1 MSGNRVEEL
10 ESQVKD
16 LEATVEGLTD
26 ELVECK
32 VRLREL
38 ENVVDADIGFE
49 DPVDLERRDPA
60 ADAESGAATEQ
71 SESTSAEA
79 DKDQGTDVPDDAE
92 VESDIIIA

>member
-10 ESQVKD
+10 ESKVKD

-38 ENVVDADIGFE
+38 ENAVDADIGFE
-49 DPVDLERRDPA
+49 DPVDLERDAGAEKRDP
-60 ADAESGAATEQ
+60 EGEQ
-71 SESTSAEA
+71 SAEG
-79 DKDQGTDVPDDAE
+79 DKSQGAE
-92 VESDIIIA
+92 VTDDGESESDIIIA

>member
-10 ESQVKD
+10 ESKVKD

-38 ENVVDADIGFE
+38 ENVVDGDIGFE
-49 DPVDLERRDPA
+49 DPVDLERDAGAEERDPE
-60 ADAESGAATEQ
+60 AE
-71 SESTSAEA
+71 SAEA
-79 DKDQGTDVPDDAE
+79 DKSQGADLPDDAE
-92 VESDIIIA
+92 TESDIIIA

>member
-10 ESQVKD
+10 EAKVKD

-38 ENVVDADIGFE
+38 ENAVDDDIGFSQS
-49 DPVDLERRDPA
+49 VNVERESMGEHD
-60 ADAESGAATEQ
+60 DA
-71 SESTSAEA
+71 SAEA
-79 DKDQGTDVPDDAE
+79 DKNQGADVPDDAE
-92 VESDIIIA
+92 TESDIIIA

>member
-10 ESQVKD
+10 ESKVKD

-38 ENVVDADIGFE
+38 ENAVDADIGFE
-49 DPVDLERRDPA
+49 DPVDLERDAGAEKRDP
-60 ADAESGAATEQ
+60 ESGP
-71 SESTSAEA
+71 AEA
-79 DKDQGTDVPDDAE
+79 DKSQEDDLPEDAE
-92 VESDIIIA
+92 TESDIIIA